1 MNLKLYK
8 KKFIYFLYFILLFF
22 LFCEKQ
28 KPSIQNYLNNSL
40 ELIDFC
46 KEMVPCVKEEI
57 SHAFSNLPQ
66 QKEYLLSKTSLQNCQ
81 YEQSVKLNQI
91 LNLNPEQILNFQKD
105 WEQYIKDFMNAKKHN
120 NINTLLNNTKYKFKS
135 TDNTIENLF
144 FYLNNDQKEIL
155 TYYKNCIEE
164 TKKSKT
170 CIQKKE
176 ILKNNI
182 DCTRIFNNR
191 HT

>member
-1 MNLKLYK
+1 MNLKPYK
-8 KKFIYFLYFILLFF
+8 KNLIYFLYFILLLF

-40 ELIDFC
+40 ELIEFC
-46 KEMVPCVKEEI
+46 KEMIPCVKEEI

-81 YEQSVKLNQI
+81 YEQSFKLNQI

-105 WEQYIKDFMNAKKHN
+105 WEQYMKDFINAKKQN
-120 NINTLLNNTKYKFKS
+120 NINIFLSNTKYKFK
-135 TDNTIENLF
+135 NANYTIENLF
-144 FYLNNDQKEIL
+144 FYLKNDQKEIL
-155 TYYKNCIEE
+155 SYYLNC
-164 TKKSKT
+164 TKEIKKPKT

-182 DCTRIFNNR
+182 DCNRIFNK
-191 HT
+191 